1 MKLLQEVIGEE
12 NAKDFALRVLKQRTG
27 QQTDITYPLLSPSE
41 NRLMLNLA
49 MCEHL
54 RWNAAHEMMGYVNNI
69 KGHGCDELKKEHNCL
84 KPWQDLDNESDNA
97 GYPVDFKLFDFGVVE
112 TSFKLNYVDNN

>member
-1 MKLLQEVIGEE
+1 MLLQKTIGED
-12 NAKDFALRVLKQRTG
+12 NAKNFALRVLEERTG
-27 QQTDITYPLLSPSE
+27 QQISIIYPLLSPSE
-41 NRLMLNLA
+41 NLLMLNLA

-84 KPWQDLDNESDNA
+84 KPWQNLDNESDNA

-112 TSFKLNYVDNN
+112 TSFKLEYNP